1 FVPCKRFA
9 EFAEAARKILESQ
22 ADDLMNVTIRQV
34 KKDTDTALPY
44 AKEDMFGFVMM
55 FTVERSQKG
64 AASLEGRARRMT
76 EEALKLGGSFYLP
89 YRNYAT
95 PGQLMRAYPEFPLF
109 VKEKQA
115 IDPTYLF
122 TNGFFDHYAQA
133 LDRPVE

>member
-1 FVPCKRFA
+1 V
-9 EFAEAARKILESQ
+9 RKDS
-22 ADDLMNVTIRQV
+22 
-34 KKDTDTALPY
+34 DTALTY
-44 AKEDMFGFVMM
+44 AKQDVFGFVMM

-109 VKEKQA
+109 VKEKRS

-122 TNGFFDHYAQA
+122 TNGFFDYYAQA
-133 LDRPVE
+133 IDRPVE